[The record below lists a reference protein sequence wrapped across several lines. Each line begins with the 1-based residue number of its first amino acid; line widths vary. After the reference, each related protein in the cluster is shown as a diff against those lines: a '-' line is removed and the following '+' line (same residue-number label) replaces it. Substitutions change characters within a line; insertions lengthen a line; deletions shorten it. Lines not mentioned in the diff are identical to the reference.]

1 VVAPEWCSERSL
13 HLNGLRMASGR
24 DGDAHV
30 LTLSGELDRST
41 VAPIERELIDIEA
54 SGCSR
59 IVLDLRSLSFLDS
72 TGLHLLTRAHA
83 RSVAGGRRIDV
94 RHASGPVRRVL
105 EVSGVLDILTPG
117 EVTVGA

>member
-1 VVAPEWCSERSL
+1 MVAPEWCSERSL

-30 LTLSGELDRST
+30 LALSGELDMH
-41 VAPIERELIDIEA
+41 
-54 SGCSR
+54 
-59 IVLDLRSLSFLDS
+59 SLSFLDS

-83 RSVAGGRRIDV
+83 RSVAGSRRIDV

-105 EVSGVLDILTPG
+105 EISGVLDILTPG